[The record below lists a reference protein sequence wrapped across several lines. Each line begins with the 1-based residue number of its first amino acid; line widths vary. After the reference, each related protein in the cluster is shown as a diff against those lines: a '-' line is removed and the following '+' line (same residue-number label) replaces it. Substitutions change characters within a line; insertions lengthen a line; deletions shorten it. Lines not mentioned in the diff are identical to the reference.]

1 VSATARLAA
10 FAVGLAAVFA
20 AAFGAGAAFGPEP
33 DREPA
38 PVVDHRDGTGHE
50 ESE

>member
-1 VSATARLAA
+1 MSTTARLDA

-33 DREPA
+33 ERDPA
-38 PVVDHRDGTGHE
+38 PVVDHSGTDHQ